1 MKEFVVK
8 IKVVKEYRVYVEAE
22 NEDEA
27 LREANEKYGGI
38 EDDLEAYST
47 TIDYQSAKEEKE

>member
-8 IKVVKEYRVYVEAE
+8 IKVIKKYKVYVEAE
-22 NEDEA
+22 NEEEA

-47 TIDYQSAKEEKE
+47 DIDYQSAKEVKE

>member
-1 MKEFVVK
+1 MKKFIVE
-8 IKVVKEYRVYVEAE
+8 IKVVKKYWVYVDAE
-22 NEDEA
+22 NENEA

-47 TIDYQSAKEEKE
+47 DINYQSAKEVK